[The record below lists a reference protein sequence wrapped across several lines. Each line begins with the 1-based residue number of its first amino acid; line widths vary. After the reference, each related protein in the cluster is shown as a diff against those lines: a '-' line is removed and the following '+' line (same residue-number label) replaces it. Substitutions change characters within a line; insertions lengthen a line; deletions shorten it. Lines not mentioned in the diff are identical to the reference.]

1 MWELHEDYLR
11 PQENGNQSHCIDLA
25 VVRGNPLKVVA
36 ERPFSFRLS
45 PYTAKE
51 LTHARH
57 NLELQP
63 RGCAVLSLDY
73 RVSGVD
79 SNSCGPALRKNTGWM
94 SRNLPLN
101 FFGVLKRNVSEICP
115 YPTGEV
121 GPASCRE
128 FMIL

>member
-79 SNSCGPALRKNTGWM
+79 SNSCGPALAEKYRMDESQFTFELFW
-94 SRNLPLN
+94 SVEEECL
-101 FFGVLKRNVSEICP
+101 
-115 YPTGEV
+115 
-121 GPASCRE
+121 
-128 FMIL
+128 